1 MKIATASSSI
11 RTLKKPLTPLAKRA
25 ALAARERTISLA
37 QAEECETLDRF
48 KLGGNRFLIN
58 RAGEFNNNRLTALAI
73 SHLGSVFHDM
83 SLGLYLTQDGGYY
96 FLTLKAKAYQ
106 YDHSPSLFYPFSS
119 GLELFTLTANID
131 REFMGLDD
139 LSSKILGKGGEALLG
154 LYNLAKEFG
163 VSKISYLVSR
173 HNPRAKLFY
182 SNLGFGAPIEPDSAL
197 WEVTVDRTAAPHS
210 QTSPIN
216 A

>member
-1 MKIATASSSI
+1 MKIVTAASSS
-11 RTLKKPLTPLAKRA
+11 RTPKKPLVPLAKRA

-37 QAEECETLDRF
+37 RAEECETLERF

-73 SHLGSVFHDM
+73 SHLGSIFHDM
-83 SLGLYLTQDGGYY
+83 SLGFYLTQDGGYH
-96 FLTLKAKAYQ
+96 FLTLKAKAFQ
-106 YDHSPSLFYPFSS
+106 YDHSPSLYFPFSS
-119 GLELFTLTANID
+119 GLELFTLSANID
-131 REFMGLDD
+131 GEYMGLDD
-139 LSSKILGKGGEALLG
+139 LSSKSLGKGGEALLG
-154 LYNLAKEFG
+154 LYNLAKDFG
-163 VSKISYLVSR
+163 IKKISYLVSR
-173 HNPRAKLFY
+173 HNPKAKLFY

-197 WEVTVDRTAAPHS
+197 WEVTVDRTAVPRS